1 MAIISC
7 ELAFIQMQCRFS
19 HILMVLSPLKCTAKK
34 GSSDS
39 EFGLFFG
46 FNRGTFSIE
55 AGLITLVRGV
65 TVSQCVPTS
74 YFGVGE
80 TRDSRDMGY
89 PSSWDARFFP

>member
-1 MAIISC
+1 MCLDHMAIISC

-19 HILMVLSPLKCTAKK
+19 HILMELSPLKCTAKK

-74 YFGVGE
+74 YFWGW
-80 TRDSRDMGY
+80 R
-89 PSSWDARFFP
+89 DAR